1 MLFYYLNLLTVSDTL
16 KILSHVMK
24 NLSAVLIQ
32 YLLISHALGLQ
43 TGFFA

>member
-1 MLFYYLNLLTVSDTL
+1 MLSYYLNLLTVSETV
-16 KILSHVMK
+16 KILSHVIT
-24 NLSAVLIQ
+24 NLSTVLIQ